1 MKNRIILFSMML
13 LFLISCEKNIQIQ
26 KDLCNST
33 DPINE
38 LSWLNEIVYEN
49 TLNLYPGAQI
59 YSYVYESSKVF
70 LITNPASSVYTDL
83 KNVYDCSG
91 NIIIFGED
99 ADTIWTDF
107 EQNRTLEMYLWEKM
121 E

>member
-38 LSWLNEIVYEN
+38 LSWLNEIVYGN
-49 TLNLYPGAQI
+49 TLNLYSGAQI
-59 YSYVYESSKVF
+59 YSYIYESSKVF

-83 KNVYDCSG
+83 KNVYDCRG
-91 NIIIFGED
+91 NIIIFGGD
-99 ADTIWTDF
+99 SDTIWTNF
-107 EQNRTLEMYLWEKM
+107 ERNKTLEIYLWKKL
-121 E
+121 